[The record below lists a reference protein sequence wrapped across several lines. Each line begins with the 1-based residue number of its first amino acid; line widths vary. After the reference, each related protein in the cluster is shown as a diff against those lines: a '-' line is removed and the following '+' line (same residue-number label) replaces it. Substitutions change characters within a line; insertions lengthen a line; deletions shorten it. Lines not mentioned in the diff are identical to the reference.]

1 MQKDNHMK
9 YATVMTTGL
18 LVNISIFASDM
29 ASTEHY
35 ADLMESKQRIIRQLN
50 KQVECVRLANDDQ
63 QLKACQ
69 SGLNRVALNATEKES
84 AARKVQK
91 INTDNPNETEF
102 F

>member
-29 ASTEHY
+29 APTERY

-50 KQVECVRLANDDQ
+50 KQAECVRLANDEQ

-69 SGLNRVALNATEKES
+69 SALSRMALNPIEKEKV
-84 AARKVQK
+84 ARNAQK
-91 INTDNPNETEF
+91 SKADNLNETEF

>member
-1 MQKDNHMK
+1 MK

-29 ASTEHY
+29 ASTERY
-35 ADLMESKQRIIRQLN
+35 ADLMESKQRIISQLN
-50 KQVECVRLANDDQ
+50 KQTECVRLANDDQ

-69 SGLNRVALNATEKES
+69 SAFIRMELNAAQKERVARNAEKLKS
-84 AARKVQK
+84 
-91 INTDNPNETEF
+91 DNRNETEF

>member
-1 MQKDNHMK
+1 MK

-29 ASTEHY
+29 SSTEPY
-35 ADLMESKQRIIRQLN
+35 ANLMQNKQRIIKQLS
-50 KQVECVRLANDDQ
+50 KQAECVRLANDEQ

-69 SGLNRVALNATEKES
+69 DPLTQMEIN
-84 AARKVQK
+84 K
-91 INTDNPNETEF
+91 INQEKTARNDQKLKTDNPKQTEF